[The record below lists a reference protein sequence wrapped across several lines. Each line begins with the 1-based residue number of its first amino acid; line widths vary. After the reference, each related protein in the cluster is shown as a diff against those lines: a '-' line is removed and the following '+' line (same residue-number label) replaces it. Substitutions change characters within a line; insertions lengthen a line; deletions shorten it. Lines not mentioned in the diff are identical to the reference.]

1 MIGVYA
7 VINLFNRK
15 AYVGSSTNIGKR
27 LAQHRWSIKH
37 KRFLNRQSYQEEAKV
52 YGIDGFE
59 FVVLAKTDT
68 IEQAR
73 ELETA
78 CLECFFGE
86 GLYNKCPN
94 ADGGSGTKRDGAA
107 YVIGAAKRVS
117 NPNFAAKLSDAC
129 KGKRQ
134 MVTCP
139 SCGLSGGGGNMR
151 RYHFDKCKLYENL

>member
-7 VINLFNRK
+7 VINIFNRK
-15 AYVGSSTNIGKR
+15 AYVGSSINIGKR

-37 KRFLNRQSYQEEAKV
+37 KRFLNRQPYQDEAKV

-68 IEQAR
+68 IEEAR

-78 CLECFFGE
+78 CLECLFGDD
-86 GLYNKCPN
+86 LYNKCPN
-94 ADGGSGTKRDGAA
+94 ADGGTGAKRDSAA
-107 YVIGAAKRVS
+107 YIVGAAKRVS
-117 NPNFAAKLSDAC
+117 NPDFSKKLSAAC
-129 KGKRQ
+129 KGKREI
-134 MVTCP
+134 VTCP

-151 RYHFDKCKLYENL
+151 RYHFEKCKSYANL

>member
-1 MIGVYA
+1 MLA
-7 VINLFNRK
+7 ARPRTWQRLFEK
-15 AYVGSSTNIGKR
+15 EVD
-27 LAQHRWSIKH
+27 
-37 KRFLNRQSYQEEAKV
+37 RQPYQDDAKI

-78 CLECFFGE
+78 CLECFFGDD
-86 GLYNKCPN
+86 LYNKSPN
-94 ADGGSGTKRDGAA
+94 ADGATGTKRDSAA
-107 YVIGAAKRVS
+107 YVVGSAKRIS
-117 NPNFAAKLSDAC
+117 NPNFSAKLSEAC

-134 MVTCP
+134 IVTCP

-151 RYHFDKCKLYENL
+151 RYHFEKCKSYANI

>member
-7 VINLFNRK
+7 VINIYNRK
-15 AYVGSSTNIGKR
+15 AYVGSSINIGRR
-27 LAQHRWSIKH
+27 LALHRWSIKH

-59 FVVLAKTDT
+59 FVVLAETDT

-78 CLECFFGE
+78 CLECFIGPD
-86 GLYNKCPN
+86 LYNKSAN
-94 ADGGSGTKRDGAA
+94 ADGATGIKRDRAA
-107 YVIGAAKRVS
+107 YVVGAAKRVS
-117 NPNFAAKLSDAC
+117 NPDFSAKLSEAC
-129 KGKRQ
+129 KGQRQ
-134 MVTCP
+134 IVTCP

-151 RYHFDKCKLYENL
+151 RYHFEKCKSHANL